1 MIKSITTSFKDID
14 EKQGIVTGYFAHFG
28 SRDSDGDVIE
38 RGAFLKSIEEHG
50 PQSKQPRIKHLL
62 DHDTKKAVGVIQV
75 LKEDS
80 KGLYYESRAGKH
92 ALGQDFLLMALD
104 GIISEHSIGYSVV
117 KYRSE
122 SDEVKKESTWYLEEL
137 KLWEGSSLQCWG
149 ANPNTPIEGVK
160 EQAFENIAERMQTL
174 ERAIRNGKYSDEAF
188 KCLEIELISI
198 KNTLQLMDGYKRP
211 ASQATN
217 ETKQPEQ
224 PKTIFEQLL

>member
-1 MIKSITTSFKDID
+1 MIKSISYGFKDVD
-14 EKQGIVTGYFAHFG
+14 TKQGLVSGYFANFG
-28 SRDSDGDVIE
+28 TRDSDGDVIE
-38 RGAFLKSIEEHG
+38 KGAFIKSINEHG
-50 PQSKQPRIKHLL
+50 PKSKQPRIKHLL
-62 DHDTKKAVGVIQV
+62 DHDTKKAVGVIQE
-75 LKEDS
+75 LDEDNY
-80 KGLYYESRAGKH
+80 GLYYVSKAGRH
-92 ALGQDFLLMALD
+92 QNGVDFLLMVED

-224 PKTIFEQLL
+224 PKTLFEQLL